1 MDRFF
6 FDRPN
11 TMVKKVILV
20 KRLSIKYILPF
31 SSIPQLLL
39 QYEEKFFQQ
48 VWNEK
53 LLMFIYT
60 QKCNFFFNC
69 WISFFPPGFF
79 VQYWTQFLLMPCGCF
94 EWSGIQLWNNK
105 TKIYIRHSTTI
116 SLMKENFYLNHRRQ
130 RQTDPKAMDPQ
141 ERHLHWLSR
150 NYKKRAFKIFSLQL
164 PT

>member
-20 KRLSIKYILPF
+20 KSLSIKYILPF

-60 QKCNFFFNC
+60 QKCNFFFQLLDQ
-69 WISFFPPGFF
+69 FFSPRVFCAILDSVSSYAMRMLWMIWNTAVEQQNKDLYQTFNHNFF
-79 VQYWTQFLLMPCGCF
+79 NERKFLP
-94 EWSGIQLWNNK
+94 EPQTTK
-105 TKIYIRHSTTI
+105 TNRPKSHGPTGEAS
-116 SLMKENFYLNHRRQ
+116 SL
-130 RQTDPKAMDPQ
+130 
-141 ERHLHWLSR
+141 
-150 NYKKRAFKIFSLQL
+150 AF
-164 PT
+164 